1 MHTVRV
7 AGRRRLRSAI
17 EWLPFGRDLF
27 LFVAGTRLGIAY
39 RGVHNTAEAARE
51 RIGTGATD
59 QYDHVNQLRR
69 QNAESEI
76 EALGQP
82 LVDTDYPLLFWLF
95 RSYEPGLRVLELGG
109 SLGQLFY
116 GLHRRAPLPDDA
128 VWTIA
133 ELPNAVEFGR
143 EIADQ
148 RGLSFIE
155 SDQIGDAAPC
165 DLFVTAGRF
174 NMLRRNMKEDLP
186 EILNNL
192 QALPPQVI
200 VHNTSMHLE
209 SEWWTRQNLGVVEVP
224 YRIYSQSRMIE
235 DMARLG
241 YRQTAAWGHERPVH
255 IPFHLDL
262 AVERY
267 LGFRFELTDRAP
279 TGTVD
284 ARESAE

>member
-1 MHTVRV
+1 MHSLRV

-17 EWLPFGRDLF
+17 EWLPYGRDLF
-27 LFVAGTRLGIAY
+27 LFVAGARLGIAY
-39 RGVHNTAEAARE
+39 RGVHDTAEAARE
-51 RIGTGATD
+51 RIGTRATD

-69 QNAESEI
+69 QNAEAEI
-76 EALGQP
+76 EALERAF
-82 LVDTDYPLLFWLF
+82 VDTDYPLLFWLS
-95 RSYEPGLRVLELGG
+95 RSYEAGLRVLELGG

-116 GLHRRAPLPDDA
+116 GLERRAPLPDDA

-148 RGLSFIE
+148 RGERRLTFIV

-165 DLFVTAGRF
+165 DLFLTAGTIQY
-174 NMLRRNMKEDLP
+174 MEEDLP
-186 EILNNL
+186 EILKNL

-200 VHNTSMHLE
+200 VHNTPMHLE

-262 AVERY
+262 EVERY

-279 TGTVD
+279 SGTVD
-284 ARESAE
+284 DAGSAR